1 MVQLYGW
8 CEGDLT
14 CNKLQP
20 EMVKMRCRSSKKLES
35 AGIVGVW
42 SANENQVSQSEP
54 SVPNS
59 IKNPLNDVLWH
70 GRETSKR

>member
-14 CNKLQP
+14 CNKLQS
-20 EMVKMRCRSSKKLES
+20 EMVKMRCRSSRELGG
-35 AGIVGVW
+35 AGVVGVW
-42 SANENQVSQSEP
+42 SAGGDRVSQSGP